1 MTGSVSNPW
10 IEGKGGIV
18 FSVTLC
24 GKLRLH
30 KSTNLCNTS
39 LIRGQSGG
47 DMAERLDCIVV
58 DDDRD
63 VCQSMAEL
71 IRHFYSWGDVMPFV
85 SAEEALYYAKFHG
98 PGVAIFVVDVFLG
111 DQTAFDFLD
120 SVASWYPM
128 AHEDAVIVTGN
139 ASTDVVNMCVAS
151 NITYLIEKP
160 IRPYSLQ
167 LSVRAIVS
175 KYLRFARKLLED
187 PSLAESV
194 LAL

>member
-1 MTGSVSNPW
+1 MS
-10 IEGKGGIV
+10 
-18 FSVTLC
+18 
-24 GKLRLH
+24 
-30 KSTNLCNTS
+30 
-39 LIRGQSGG
+39 
-47 DMAERLDCIVV
+47 DRLDCIIV
-58 DDDRD
+58 DDDEA
-63 VCQSMAEL
+63 VCQSMAEI
-71 IRHFYSWGDVMPFV
+71 IRHFYSWGDVIPFV
-85 SAEEALYYAKFHG
+85 SAREALGYVKSHG
-98 PGVAIFVVDVFLG
+98 PGVAIFVVDVFLS

-120 SVASWYPM
+120 SAAAWYPM

-175 KYLRFARKLLED
+175 KYLRFARTLLED
-187 PSLAESV
+187 PALAESV

>member
-1 MTGSVSNPW
+1 MSD
-10 IEGKGGIV
+10 K
-18 FSVTLC
+18 
-24 GKLRLH
+24 
-30 KSTNLCNTS
+30 
-39 LIRGQSGG
+39 
-47 DMAERLDCIVV
+47 LDCIIV
-58 DDDRD
+58 DDDEG
-63 VCQSMAEL
+63 VCESMAEI
-71 IRHFYSWGDVMPFV
+71 IRHFYSWGDVIPFTG
-85 SAEEALYYAKFHG
+85 AEEALDYAKSHG

-120 SVASWYPM
+120 SVAAWYPM

-139 ASTDVVNMCVAS
+139 ASTDVVNMCIAS

-187 PSLAESV
+187 PALMENI